1 MLTKENH
8 TEIAKIIQ
16 EAREENNTIGY
27 INFSRHIDR
36 LCEYFKRD
44 NPNFSEEEFRAN
56 FS

>member
-16 EAREENNTIGY
+16 EAREENRVNGY

-36 LCEYFKRD
+36 LRGYFKKD
-44 NPNFSEEEFRAN
+44 NPSFNEDEFRSN
-56 FS
+56 FL